1 MKTQP
6 IMIMNR
12 KSTWWINGSG
22 ETRMEEVKINNNSL
36 DSNGE
41 EK

>member
-1 MKTQP
+1 
-6 IMIMNR
+6 MNR

-22 ETRMEEVKINNNSL
+22 ETGMEEVKISNNNSL
-36 DSNGE
+36 DLYEE